1 MNIINKFKSAYLQ
14 KLIQGYFANNEINE
28 LQSLISK
35 EISNPYIV
43 EPWKAF
49 YKTTLK
55 ILSKA
60 NYLKIIFIG

>member
-43 EPWKAF
+43 EP
-49 YKTTLK
+49 LK
-55 ILSKA
+55 SILQNNIEDLEQSKLFK
-60 NYLKIIFIG
+60 NNIYF